1 VTGIGYSQGDFII
14 FVLIEQLFNIVG
26 IVFPCLSTKIV
37 VMKSTLRELKETQ
50 SVWDF
55 IRILLVFAIT
65 GTTSSFFPKWIMP
78 LLGMEKG
85 VLYWITY
92 ILLITPI
99 YFTLLLVVAF
109 IFGKFTFFFEYEKK
123 MLRWFAGSPSK

>member
-1 VTGIGYSQGDFII
+1 
-14 FVLIEQLFNIVG
+14 
-26 IVFPCLSTKIV
+26 
-37 VMKSTLRELKETQ
+37 MKSTLRELKETQ

-109 IFGKFTFFFEYEKK
+109 FFGKFTFFFEYEKK